1 MTQKAYEIFRNYIKN
16 VNAEE
21 LKQYLIDITEMGYDN
36 FTEGHDNGYNDGNGE
51 LQDIWVDNLMF
62 DCRLNK

>member
-21 LKQYLIDITEMGYDN
+21 LKQYLIDITEMDYDN

>member
-21 LKQYLIDITEMGYDN
+21 LKQYLVDITEMSYDN
-36 FTEGHDNGYNDGNGE
+36 FTEGHDNGYDDGNGE

>member
-21 LKQYLIDITEMGYDN
+21 LKKYLVDITEMDYDN
-36 FTEGHDNGYNDGNGE
+36 FTEGQDNGYDDGNGE

>member
-21 LKQYLIDITEMGYDN
+21 LKQYLVDITEMSYDN